1 MPAPGDTSYREH
13 WFSAQDGLRLYYR
26 DYGPRTA
33 TTTPVLCL
41 GGVARNSKDFHHVA
55 SRLAERRRVVCPDY
69 RGRGRSA
76 YAPDWRS
83 YRADVHLRD
92 LAHLLVVA
100 GLHHVVV
107 CGTSM
112 GGLLAMAMAVTNPTA
127 LAGVI
132 LNDVGPDI
140 RPGGLEQIAGYIGR
154 GGTLPDWDAAVATV
168 KRDHA
173 ELGYQSEELWLRFA
187 KASYRQEP
195 DGNIRADWDVNLAK
209 AMGQRLP
216 DLWPIFRAL
225 RNVPTLAFRGENS
238 SILSAETFAA
248 MKTAIPDLIQVTVR
262 GTGHAPALDEPE
274 ATEAID
280 EFLDAIDA

>member
-1 MPAPGDTSYREH
+1 MPVTGDRSYREH

-26 DYGPRTA
+26 EYGSRTA
-33 TTTPVLCL
+33 TATPLLCL
-41 GGVARNSKDFHHVA
+41 GGVARNSKDFHHVVC
-55 SRLAERRRVVCPDY
+55 RLADRRRVVCHDY

-76 YAPDWRS
+76 YDPDWRN

-100 GLHHVVV
+100 GLHHVAV

-112 GGLLAMAMAVTNPTA
+112 GGLLAMALAVSNPTA

-140 RPGGLEQIAGYIGR
+140 RPGGLERIAVYIGR
-154 GGTLPDWDAAVATV
+154 DDRLPDWDSAVSMV

-187 KASYRQEP
+187 KASYHEVAAG
-195 DGNIRADWDVNLAK
+195 DIRVDWDVNLAK
-209 AMGQRLP
+209 SLGRPLP
-216 DLWPIFRAL
+216 DLWPIYRAL
-225 RNVPTLAFRGENS
+225 RNLPALAFRGENS
-238 SILSAETFAA
+238 SILTAETFAA
-248 MKTAIPDLIQVTVR
+248 MRAEIPDLIQVTVR
-262 GTGHAPALDEPE
+262 GTGHAPALDEPKSI
-274 ATEAID
+274 EAID
-280 EFLDAIDA
+280 AFLDTIDA